1 MGISQKNLEDLRLRL
16 ETALLM
22 VDKITVQQILTADY
36 EDVSAFN
43 LIELLIVPI
52 LEKIGEGWEAGE
64 YSLSQVYMSGRLC
77 EEVVDIILPP
87 DDPDRIYQPKMAIA
101 TLEDFHV
108 LGKRIVYSALRASRF
123 SLENFGRMDT
133 EELIQRVVAE
143 DIQVLLIS
151 TLMLPAALHV
161 RQVVDGLH
169 QSGKNVKVLVG
180 GAPFNYDSQ
189 LWEDVGADGFGATA
203 SEAVRLV
210 HQIMEELT

>member
-1 MGISQKNLEDLRLRL
+1 MPNSLNNLEDLRLRL
-16 ETALLM
+16 ESALLM

-36 EDVSAFN
+36 EGVSAFN
-43 LIELLIVPI
+43 LVELLIVPI
-52 LEKIGEGWEAGE
+52 LEKDGEGWEAGE

-123 SLENFGRMDT
+123 SLENFGRMEPD
-133 EELIQRVVAE
+133 ELVQRVVDE
-143 DIQVLLIS
+143 NIRVLLIS

-161 RQVVDGLH
+161 RQVVDGLQH
-169 QSGKNVKVLVG
+169 QGKDVKVLVG
-180 GAPFNYDSQ
+180 GAPFNYDLQ
-189 LWEDVGADGFGATA
+189 LWKEVGADGFGATA

-210 HQIMEELT
+210 NQVMEELA